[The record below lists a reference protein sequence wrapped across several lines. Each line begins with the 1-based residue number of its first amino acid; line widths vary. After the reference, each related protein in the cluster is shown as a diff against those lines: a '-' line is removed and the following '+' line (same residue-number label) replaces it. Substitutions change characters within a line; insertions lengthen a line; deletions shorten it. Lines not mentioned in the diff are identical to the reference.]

1 MIKCTSLLVVNDYL
15 RDKAKKQSKVTKKI
29 KYKRMYRVQAVFLL
43 LLLIQ
48 LTLHIIAKRT
58 VVA

>member
-1 MIKCTSLLVVNDYL
+1 MIKCTSLLVVNNYL

-29 KYKRMYRVQAVFLL
+29 KYKRMYRAQAAFLL
-43 LLLIQ
+43 FLLIQ